1 MNHIIEN
8 FNPESGWHCIT
19 TSYKQVFHYYGY
31 DISEEMLFG
40 LASGLGFVY
49 FEIKNVPFPLIGGR
63 TKIGEFEETLDR
75 NLGTGI
81 NIMKTASSKKA
92 YDELTRLI
100 HQNIPVV
107 IYVDMAY
114 LKYLGLPE
122 EAHFGGHTIVVFG
135 IDEEKQVA
143 YISDRD
149 GSDFKVTD
157 SENAEPPSD
166 YHCID
171 LKDLENARSSKH
183 RPYPP
188 ENKRVTF
195 DFTNIKDIDKDLIY
209 NAIKDNM
216 ALMLNPP
223 IKNTGIRGIK
233 LFSEKVPAWGKFDDD
248 KLKWSALNSYIMI
261 NQIGGNGGGIFRRIY
276 GNFLK
281 QSAEKTGIE
290 ALNHSGEMFIRLS
303 SDWDDAGYLFLEVFN
318 KTDRYLLKEI
328 SIKLQNIYSKEKECL
343 MRLNELVTSDT
354 PAF

>member
-1 MNHIIEN
+1 MNYIIEN

-19 TSYKQVFHYYGY
+19 TSYKQVFHYFGY

-63 TKIGEFEETLDR
+63 TKIGEFEEILGR
-75 NLGTGI
+75 NLGIGI
-81 NIMKTASSKKA
+81 NMQKTASNKKA
-92 YDELTRLI
+92 YDELIRLVLRKT
-100 HQNIPVV
+100 PVV

-135 IDEEKQVA
+135 IDEENNIA

-149 GSDFKVTD
+149 GRDFKVTE
-157 SENAEPPSD
+157 SKNAEPPSD

-171 LKDLENARSSKH
+171 LKELETARGSKH
-183 RPYPP
+183 KPYPP
-188 ENKRVTF
+188 ENKWVTF
-195 DFTNIKDIDKDLIY
+195 DFSSIKDINRDLIY
-209 NAIKDNM
+209 NAIKDNINR
-216 ALMLNPP
+216 MLNPP
-223 IKNTGIRGIK
+223 IKNIGIKGVK
-233 LFSEKVPAWGKFDDD
+233 LFSEKVCAWDKFDDD

-276 GNFLK
+276 SNFLK

-290 ALNHSGEMFIRLS
+290 ALNQSGEMFIKLS
-303 SDWDDAGYLFLEVFN
+303 YDWDDAGYLFLDVFN
-318 KTDRYLLKEI
+318 KTNRNLLTEISLKLQDIYYKETDCLLK
-328 SIKLQNIYSKEKECL
+328 L
-343 MRLNELVTSDT
+343 RELVASTVPES
-354 PAF
+354 